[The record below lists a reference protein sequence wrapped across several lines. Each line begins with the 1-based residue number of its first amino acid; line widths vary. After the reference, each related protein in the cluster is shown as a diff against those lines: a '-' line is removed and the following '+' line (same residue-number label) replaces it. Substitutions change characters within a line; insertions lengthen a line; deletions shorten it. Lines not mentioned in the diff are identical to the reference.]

1 MIVNTKNLARKIIFA
16 VIFLAAVIGFGI
28 FAKNAV
34 NKENQLSSTKAAQAA
49 SEAKEEKKT
58 DMTGM
63 ELSKVQESDV
73 VLGDLSAPVTLIEYA
88 SLSCPHC
95 ASFYSEAFTTI
106 KNEYIDTKKVK
117 FVYRDFPLNQ
127 PALNA
132 AMVALCHYK
141 NSNNPEKYHSFIK
154 ILFRTQESWAFV
166 PDFANKL
173 ASIAKLDGM
182 SEEAFN
188 SCLKDEKLQE
198 SILKARLDAAKTL
211 EIQSTPSFVINGE
224 LINGFGGLT
233 EIKKIIDRKLAES
246 KK

>member
-1 MIVNTKNLARKIIFA
+1 MIVNTKNLARKIIFV

-34 NKENQLSSTKAAQAA
+34 NKENQISSMKAAQAA
-49 SEAKEEKKT
+49 SEQQEKKS
-58 DMTGM
+58 DVAGSD
-63 ELSKVQESDV
+63 LSKAQEGDI
-73 VLGDLSAPVTLIEYA
+73 VLGDQSATVTMIEYA

-95 ASFYSEAFTTI
+95 ASFYSEAFSSV
-106 KNEYIDTKKVK
+106 KAEYIDTKKVK
-117 FVYRDFPLNQ
+117 FIYRDFPLNQ

-132 AMVALCHYK
+132 AMVAICHYK
-141 NSNNPEKYHSFIK
+141 NTQSAEKYHDFIR

-166 PDFANKL
+166 PDFVNRL

-182 SEEAFN
+182 SEEVFS
-188 SCLKDEKLQE
+188 SCLKDTKLQE
-198 SILKARLDAAKTL
+198 SILKSRLDSAKEL

-224 LINGFGGLT
+224 LVNGFGGLT
-233 EIKKIIDRKLAES
+233 EIKKILDRKLLES